1 MAGQQGHE
9 QSDGRGMSRLYGLLA
24 GLVENDPQATL
35 FLEPVEGVYTPV
47 SRMSFLAQTDRFA
60 ALLRGNGVTEG
71 DCVATWLPNWSTA
84 VAWQFA
90 ASLLGAHVV
99 GINTRY
105 NVAEVGHVLKKARP
119 KVIVM
124 AHDFQ
129 RLDLLGTARAA
140 LAQAGMEIPAVVPLA
155 GPGRE
160 GPVEPQ
166 AYDLGGGV
174 WVPAMTTRGAAPSG
188 RTEASRGADAYAAA
202 DDPLAV
208 AFTTSG
214 STGMPKLAAH
224 SESGVIHHGN
234 ADAATMDL
242 QVGDLMVAALPFSG
256 VFGFNT
262 VMAGALAG
270 AAILLHP
277 VFNERELLR
286 AMTEHKATHFVGADD
301 MLTRIEAAWREE
313 PTDLSAWRRI
323 HMADFLG
330 RTPEIGRWAEAE
342 FGTIAAGVY
351 GSSELFALLAFWRP
365 ETELPRRW
373 GGGGIPVSER
383 IEVRVSDPF
392 TSEVLETGEGELQ
405 FRGPNV
411 VNAYLGDEGEG
422 ASAFTPD
429 GWFRSGDLGRLTE
442 DGGFVYICRA
452 GDVLRLRGFLV
463 EPAEIESRLGQH
475 QAVDTAK
482 VVGIRDESGE
492 TLAVGFVTLI
502 AGAAMPSGEE
512 LRAWCRDSLA
522 RFKVPAVVH
531 VIEEMPT
538 TVGTNGHKIKM
549 NTLRDWAIERSVS

>member
-1 MAGQQGHE
+1 
-9 QSDGRGMSRLYGLLA
+9 MSGLYGFLT
-24 GLVENDPQATL
+24 GLVEKDRKAVL
-35 FLEPVEGVYTPV
+35 FLEPVDGVYTSV
-47 SRMSFLAQTDRFA
+47 SREAFLAQTDRFA
-60 ALLRGNGVTEG
+60 MLLRSNGVAAG

-90 ASLLGAHVV
+90 ASAVGAHVI

-105 NVAEVGHVLKKARP
+105 NVVEVGHVLKKARP

-129 RLDLLGTARAA
+129 RLNLLSRARAA
-140 LAQAGMEIPAVVPLA
+140 LADAGLEPIPAVVPLA

-160 GPVEPQ
+160 APADPQ
-166 AYDLGGGV
+166 AYDVGGGV
-174 WVPAMTTRGAAPSG
+174 WLPTAPPETAEQGVDAGAHRPAGH
-188 RTEASRGADAYAAA
+188 
-202 DDPLAV
+202 PLSV

-224 SESGVIHHGN
+224 NEAGVIHHST

-242 QVGDLMVAALPFSG
+242 RAGDLMVAALPFSG

-262 VMAGALAG
+262 VMAAIYAG

-277 VFNERELLR
+277 VFNEKVLLR
-286 AMTEHKATHFVGADD
+286 AMADHRATHFVGADD

-313 PTDLSAWRRI
+313 EEPVDLSAWRRI
-323 HMADFLG
+323 YMADFLG
-330 RTPEIGRWAEAE
+330 RTPEIGQWAEKE
-342 FGTIAAGVY
+342 FGAVAAGVY

-373 GGGGIPVSER
+373 GGGGIPVSEK
-383 IEVRVSDPF
+383 IQVRVSDPV
-392 TSEVLETGEGELQ
+392 SGEVLETGDGELQ
-405 FRGPNV
+405 FHGPNV

-422 ASAFTPD
+422 AKAFTPD
-429 GWFRSGDLGRLTE
+429 GWFRSGDLGRLTG

-463 EPAEIESRLGQH
+463 EPAEIESRLSEH
-475 QAVDTAK
+475 PAVDTAK
-482 VVGIRDESGE
+482 VVGIRDDSGE
-492 TLAVGFVTLI
+492 TNAVGFVTLI
-502 AGAAMPSGEE
+502 PGAAVPTGEE
-512 LRAWCRDSLA
+512 LRVWCQQSLA

-538 TVGTNGHKIKM
+538 TVGTNGHKIKIA
-549 NTLRDWAIERSVS
+549 TLREWAEERSAS